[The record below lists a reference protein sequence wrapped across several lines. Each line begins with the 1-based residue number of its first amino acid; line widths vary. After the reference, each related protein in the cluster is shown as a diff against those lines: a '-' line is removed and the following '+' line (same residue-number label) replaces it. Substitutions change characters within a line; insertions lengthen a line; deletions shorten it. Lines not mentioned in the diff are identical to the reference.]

1 MRERVTALSGA
12 QFSIQKQQQG
22 PGSAQPI
29 RIDIVGASL
38 IEIGNATSEIVSRMR
53 EIGGFVDVSDS
64 RPLPGTEW
72 SLVTDRDAASRHGVS
87 TVSYTHLTL
96 PTKA

>member
-1 MRERVTALSGA
+1 MIDQMWSVLLHFLVPNSAL
-12 QFSIQKQQQG
+12 KQQQG

-53 EIGGFVDVSDS
+53 EIAA
-64 RPLPGTEW
+64 LLTE
-72 SLVTDRDAASRHGVS
+72 
-87 TVSYTHLTL
+87 
-96 PTKA
+96 